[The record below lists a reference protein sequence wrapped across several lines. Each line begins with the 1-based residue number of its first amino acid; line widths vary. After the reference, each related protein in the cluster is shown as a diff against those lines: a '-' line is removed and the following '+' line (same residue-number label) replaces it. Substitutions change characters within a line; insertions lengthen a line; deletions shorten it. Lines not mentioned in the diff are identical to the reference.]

1 MYIGRGMSIAL
12 AVAAIMIV
20 SIGLAYSM
28 WSQTLKVNGVANTGE
43 VDFAIQN
50 GSLILLDACGL
61 QPGYGQ
67 SGGYDWNASYYP
79 DPGAEQLSPPEG
91 KDVGCTNVT
100 LVDTDGDGD
109 YDALNVTLVNAY
121 PWYYTHIAFKVC
133 NDGTIP
139 VKIWRVQVDDK
150 YYYELNEQELNQ
162 GVEVDLNNDT
172 SPDLTIWWGD
182 NFGKQLHPGQCAD
195 ISLDLTV
202 LQPAP
207 QGATLNFLVLLQ
219 AVQWNEYSTPT
230 PR

>member
-1 MYIGRGMSIAL
+1 M
-12 AVAAIMIV
+12 
-20 SIGLAYSM
+20 
-28 WSQTLKVNGVANTGE
+28 
-43 VDFAIQN
+43 
-50 GSLILLDACGL
+50 
-61 QPGYGQ
+61 
-67 SGGYDWNASYYP
+67 
-79 DPGAEQLSPPEG
+79 
-91 KDVGCTNVT
+91 
-100 LVDTDGDGD
+100 
-109 YDALNVTLVNAY
+109 Y

-139 VKIWRVQVDDK
+139 VKIWRVQVDDQ

-172 SPDLTIWWGD
+172 LPDLTIWWGD

-207 QGATLNFLVLLQ
+207 QGTTLSFLVLLQ